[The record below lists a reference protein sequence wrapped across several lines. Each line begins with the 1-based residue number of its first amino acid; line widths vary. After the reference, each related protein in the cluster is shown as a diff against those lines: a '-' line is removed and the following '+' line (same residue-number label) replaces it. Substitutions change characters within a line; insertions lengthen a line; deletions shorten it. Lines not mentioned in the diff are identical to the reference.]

1 MISPAILLEAIK
13 LLLAASSLL
22 WVCGQRVC
30 VVQAKRHIHSPRRGL
45 DFVHAGAPH
54 RHRHLVVHRLVRAP
68 KIVKGDP
75 GTDAGPRLAAIGVGF
90 QMHFFVLNR
99 APQPFDENVVHEAAA
114 SVHRNLDAG
123 RHKLAG
129 ESLGGERGAL
139 IGIENP
145 RLSEPKQRLLKRRR
159 AEARIVGVRQ
169 PPCQNRPAGPVDDR
183 HQIEEAARHRD
194 VGHVGRPHVV
204 RLDNLQAAQQ
214 VGVYLVPGRGFAR
227 ARARN
232 QRLDPYHRI
241 RSYGGNW
248 VTV

>member
-1 MISPAILLEAIK
+1 MSGRGRKSSDYEVGYGRPPIATRFAVGNRANPNGRPRDRTGPHSWDQGSLNLRCNLSPAVVLQVSSRF
-13 LLLAASSLL
+13 LLLLL

-30 VVQAKRHIHSPRRGL
+30 VVQAKRHIHSPRRHL

-68 KIVKGDP
+68 KIVEVHP

-90 QMHFFVLNR
+90 QMHFFVLDR

-114 SVHRNLDAG
+114 SVHRNRDAG

-129 ESLGGERGAL
+129 ESLGGESGAL

-145 RLSEPKQRLLKRRR
+145 RPSEPKQRLLQRRR

-169 PPCQNRPAGPVDDR
+169 PPCQNRPAGQSMIATR
-183 HQIEEAARHRD
+183 
-194 VGHVGRPHVV
+194 
-204 RLDNLQAAQQ
+204 
-214 VGVYLVPGRGFAR
+214 
-227 ARARN
+227 
-232 QRLDPYHRI
+232 
-241 RSYGGNW
+241 
-248 VTV
+248 